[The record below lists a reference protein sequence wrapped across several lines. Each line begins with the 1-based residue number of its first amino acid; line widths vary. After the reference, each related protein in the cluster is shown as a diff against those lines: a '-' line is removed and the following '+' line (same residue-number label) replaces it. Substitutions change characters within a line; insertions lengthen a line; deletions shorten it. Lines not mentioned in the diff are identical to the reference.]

1 LRWDK
6 GCDVLD
12 RIKRRKAVINC
23 TVSPYI
29 KDRIDEMVAY
39 GMFSTIS
46 DAVAIALMELINRNE
61 GELKALKSEHRES
74 KMVVSTAETL

>member
-1 LRWDK
+1 LVWCK
-6 GCDVLD
+6 GCDILD

-29 KDRIDEMVAY
+29 KSRIDEMVAY

-61 GELKALKSEHRES
+61 DELKALMSEHRKS
-74 KMVVSTAETL
+74 KMMVSTAETL